1 MGTLSLE
8 PLKAALPSLPDTDDP
23 SLSAKAAASSVDKQ
37 SLAARLQ
44 RLWQERGEFHKLNTA
59 DLQKEIDDGVDVDDV
74 DGDKAQ
80 KTDNAPD
87 DDAEKLQTLAPEQMY
102 ELKTRILTGLGC
114 VNGVNIARHQC

>member
-23 SLSAKAAASSVDKQ
+23 SLSAKAAAPSVDKQ

-44 RLWQERGEFHKLNTA
+44 RLWQERGEFHKLSTA

-87 DDAEKLQTLAPEQMY
+87 DDAEKMQTLSPEQMY
-102 ELKTRILTGLGC
+102 ELKTQILTGLGC
-114 VNGVNIARHQC
+114 AEPR